1 MRRRSRYGWLELIEG
16 ILLILL
22 GIYTLFNPGDM
33 IRGITFIYG
42 ILAVITGI
50 SDIVFYAKTE
60 RYIGFGP
67 TIALVSGILS
77 ILAGLMLLM
86 YPNAGELI
94 MTLLLPIWFIAH
106 SVSRLT
112 HLPLVRL
119 AGSFFYYF
127 TMIVNIMGII
137 LGYLMII
144 WPAIALFS
152 AGFIIGFYLIL
163 LGIDSVVIAC
173 SDMDAGWM

>member
-127 TMIVNIMGII
+127 TMIVNILGII
-137 LGYLMII
+137 LGCLMII